1 MAVTENSSPKIE
13 QILLDLLAD
22 SLFNAGREID
32 CDAVKWPLVWHEAY
46 VQAVTLLAF
55 SGSAPQN
62 CNEQFLYKMR
72 SKLQSDVRSVIHVNK
87 EHIRLHKIMTEAGI
101 PYVILKGAA
110 SAAYYPDP
118 LMRAMGD
125 VDFLVNECDVEKT
138 CVALE
143 KNGFTRNPKEHEKH
157 IVYFDDAGTLELHTT
172 PAGVPK
178 GAEGDNVRKFL
189 KDIIKDSRPRETAF
203 GTIMVP
209 SDFHHGLVILLH
221 TCCHFTS
228 EGIGLRQL
236 CDWAVFVSR
245 FSDDEFCRLFK
256 DKLESVGLWRFAQ
269 VLTQVCTEC
278 VGLPERSFTGNYHKG
293 LIDDFT
299 ADIFK
304 SGNLGQKNATSVQ
317 ESVLVHKDSK
327 KSFLGNFIA
336 SVNEIVYFY
345 WGFTRRFKILLPLG
359 WLFFGGRYIIRSLIG
374 KRPKISVK
382 KLKDRTDARNSL
394 YEEIKL
400 FKE

>member
-13 QILLDLLAD
+13 QILLDLLSD
-22 SLFNAGREID
+22 SLFNAGREIT

-72 SKLQSDVRSVIHVNK
+72 TKLQSDVRSVTHVNK

-118 LMRAMGD
+118 LMRVMGD

-178 GAEGDNVRKFL
+178 GAEGDNVRELL
-189 KDIIKDSRPRETAF
+189 KDIIRDSRPRETAF
-203 GTIMVP
+203 GTIVVP

-236 CDWAVFVSR
+236 CDWAVFVSH
-245 FSDDEFCRLFK
+245 FSDNEFCRLFK

-278 VGLPERSFTGNYHKG
+278 VGLPERSFTGNCHKG

-304 SGNLGQKNATSVQ
+304 SGNLGQKNTTSVQ
-317 ESVLVHKDSK
+317 ESVLVQKDSK

-336 SVNEIVYFY
+336 SINEIVYFY

>member
-1 MAVTENSSPKIE
+1 MAVTENASNKIE
-13 QILLDLLAD
+13 QILLDLLAN
-22 SLFNAGREID
+22 SLFKVGREIT
-32 CDAVKWPLVWHEAY
+32 CDSVKWPLVWHEAY
-46 VQAVTLLAF
+46 SQAVTLIAF
-55 SGSAPQN
+55 SGSTPEN
-62 CNEQFLYKMR
+62 CSEQFLLKMR
-72 SKLQSDVRSVIHVNK
+72 GTLQNDMRRVMHVNK
-87 EHIRLHKIMTEAGI
+87 EHLKLHKIMTEAKI
-101 PYVILKGAA
+101 PYVILKGVA

-118 LMRAMGD
+118 LLRVMGD
-125 VDFLVNECDVEKT
+125 VDFLVNESDVPSACE
-138 CVALE
+138 ALE
-143 KNGFTRNPKEHEKH
+143 RNGFTRNPKEHEKH
-157 IVYFDDAGTLELHTT
+157 IVYFDDGGNFEMHIT

-178 GAEGDNVRKFL
+178 GAEGDKVRELL
-189 KDIIKDSRPRETAF
+189 KGIVENSKTLETAF
-203 GTIMVP
+203 GTVVVP

-236 CDWAVFVSR
+236 CDWAAFVSH
-245 FSDDEFCRLFK
+245 FTDEKFCYLFEE
-256 DKLESVGLWRFAQ
+256 KLRSIGLWRFAQ

-278 VGLPERSFTGNYHKG
+278 VGLPERSFTGDCDG
-293 LIDDFT
+293 VLIKDFT

-317 ESVLVHKDSK
+317 ESVLSQKDSR
-327 KSFLGNFIA
+327 KSFLGNFIS

-345 WGFTRRFKILLPLG
+345 WNFTKKFKILLPLG